1 MAHRSSRPGARRAL
15 LATLVV
21 LGLSACSS
29 TQTVEPAVSTTTGAL
44 PTLTSLDAPVGV
56 IAVGAPC
63 GAGLGD
69 CDATAFCRFPSGSP
83 CGEDGVTGVCEL
95 RPVGCRRDCPGVC
108 GCNGARFCNA
118 CVAESRGFSVRDDDT
133 CKEKTDETP

>member
-1 MAHRSSRPGARRAL
+1 MMRDSPRMRTSFVQVITL
-15 LATLVV
+15 LW
-21 LGLSACSS
+21 LSACASH
-29 TQTVEPAVSTTTGAL
+29 QTEAVIATPLPPIVST
-44 PTLTSLDAPVGV
+44 DAPVGV

-108 GCNGARFCNA
+108 GCNGVRFCNI
-118 CVAESRGFSVRDDDT
+118 CVAESRGFSVRGDET
-133 CKEKTDETP
+133 CKEKSDETP